1 MSLAATLKR
10 ARKALKTALQ
20 DQDNA
25 TNQYHIYREDEE
37 FSSDPAGALVIV
49 LKNLEM
55 DSPDVTQEAE

>member
-10 ARKALKTALQ
+10 ARKAVKSAIANQ
-20 DQDNA
+20 NDG
-25 TNQYHIYREDEE
+25 TNQYFIYREDED
-37 FSSDPAGALVIV
+37 FSDDPAGALVIV